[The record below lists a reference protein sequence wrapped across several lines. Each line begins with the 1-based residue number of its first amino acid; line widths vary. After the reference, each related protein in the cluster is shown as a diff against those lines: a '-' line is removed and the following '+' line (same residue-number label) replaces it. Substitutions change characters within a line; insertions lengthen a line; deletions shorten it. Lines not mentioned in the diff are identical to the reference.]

1 MRSKKEI
8 VRRKELSRMHA
19 KLWKLFRALHG
30 PHSWIPSDVSTALE
44 TYRTRARG
52 RRESLS
58 FPSTFYFLSSLK
70 RRTFLTLLRKYRF
83 CYTKNIVNI
92 KCTNNYLFPF
102 DYNYSNKCEVD
113 FSFLWKYIIFN
124 IFQFL
129 LFKYF
134 IYRILFIV
142 SNVKYIAQRDL

>member
-52 RRESLS
+52 RRERESVLSLILLP
-58 FPSTFYFLSSLK
+58 PS
-70 RRTFLTLLRKYRF
+70 
-83 CYTKNIVNI
+83 
-92 KCTNNYLFPF
+92 
-102 DYNYSNKCEVD
+102 
-113 FSFLWKYIIFN
+113 
-124 IFQFL
+124 
-129 LFKYF
+129 LFKDERGF
-134 IYRILFIV
+134 NSFEKISILL
-142 SNVKYIAQRDL
+142 YQEERR